1 MEDKISSE
9 ELKYLRDFKSRLFDL
24 YWEKFGFFYI
34 HVLPHPSL
42 EMGARGLIGKETE
55 SGVVLAFGQSAC
67 KDISS
72 QSDYLFAELQFGFKW
87 EKLIIPWD
95 AVFRIF
101 DKSQNS
107 VTQLRVIFDEPIF
120 EDNKQ
125 DKTEVKSIK
134 KSSADSKVIEID
146 FSSKK
151 K

>member
-9 ELKYLRDFKSRLFDL
+9 ELRYLRDFKSRLFDL

-34 HVLPHPSL
+34 HVLPHNSL
-42 EMGARGLIGKETE
+42 NMGSRGLIGKESE

-72 QSDYLFAELQFGFKW
+72 QPDYLYAELQFGFKW

-95 AVFRIF
+95 SVFRIF

-107 VTQLRVIFDEPIF
+107 VTQLKVIFDEPVF
-120 EDNKQ
+120 EEEK
-125 DKTEVKSIK
+125 KPMAEVKPIK
-134 KSSADSKVIEID
+134 KPNPESKVIEID
-146 FSSKK
+146 FSKK
-151 K
+151 R